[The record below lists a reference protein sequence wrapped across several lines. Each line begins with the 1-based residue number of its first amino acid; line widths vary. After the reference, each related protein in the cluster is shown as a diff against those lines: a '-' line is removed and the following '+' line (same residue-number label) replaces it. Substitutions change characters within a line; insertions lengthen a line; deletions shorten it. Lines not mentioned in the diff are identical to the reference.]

1 MIVPAFGQQ
10 RKSYR
15 WEATALE
22 QISLSLPFA
31 NSISVLATK
40 TNFVEVEYKTEGEY
54 QKAVVLSRFIDE
66 NTVRIEEQLN
76 PSFSPFQDKLSAHKV
91 MATTLEISYPEK
103 SSLSLM
109 ANSARVD
116 LDGLFPQLAIQLD
129 EGSLYLNSSFS
140 RGKIKTNSAHI
151 YAEGLENPVFALSK
165 KGKITGQ
172 TTAKQNATLLL
183 ESKRGNIFINSNR
196 K

>member
-1 MIVPAFGQQ
+1 MPAFGQQ
-10 RKSYR
+10 HKSYR
-15 WEATALE
+15 WEVAALE

-40 TNFVEVEYKTEGEY
+40 TNFVEVVYKTEGEY

-76 PSFSPFQDKLSAHKV
+76 PGFSPFQDKLSAHKV
-91 MATTLEISYPEK
+91 MATTLKISYPEK

-140 RGKIKTNSAHI
+140 RGKVKTNSAHI
-151 YAEGLENPVFALSK
+151 YAEELENTVFAFSK

-172 TTAKQNATLLL
+172 TTAKKNATLLL